1 MADKYGTD
9 KTGTRIVEVRFTL
22 PLARAADAAWARLVH
37 DIDGWWPR
45 DYRVLPGSRMT
56 LDARPGGAL
65 LEAGTGSDGVLWY
78 TVQAALAGQWLVLAG
93 HIAPPWGG
101 PALTLLRFDLR
112 ANATGDA
119 EIEVLDTILGRADP
133 AAVEA
138 GWRAIIG
145 AYAA

>member
-1 MADKYGTD
+1 MADKTAP
-9 KTGTRIVEVRFTL
+9 RIVEVRFTL
-22 PLARAADAAWARLVH
+22 PVARRAETAWHRLVH
-37 DIDGWWPR
+37 EIDAWWPR

-56 LDARPGGAL
+56 LEARPGGAL
-65 LEAGTGSDGVLWY
+65 LETGAGDDGVLWY

-101 PALTLLRFDLR
+101 PALSLLRFDLR
-112 ANATGDA
+112 AHPSGDA
-119 EIEVLDTILGRADP
+119 EIEVLDSILGRADP
-133 AAVEA
+133 PAVEA